1 MRYQGQ
7 FRLVVWGVLAEDEE
21 QFLNPFSI
29 MGEEGPSVIWK
40 AGRGWSVILS
50 PVCRYL
56 YSSCSV
62 SSIAAGHSRVRKE
75 QEAWV
80 SPPRS
85 SSSPVPMFASSA
97 QVLDDPAEDN
107 LYLGE

>member
-40 AGRGWSVILS
+40 AG
-50 PVCRYL
+50 
-56 YSSCSV
+56 
-62 SSIAAGHSRVRKE
+62 
-75 QEAWV
+75 Q
-80 SPPRS
+80 
-85 SSSPVPMFASSA
+85 
-97 QVLDDPAEDN
+97 
-107 LYLGE
+107 